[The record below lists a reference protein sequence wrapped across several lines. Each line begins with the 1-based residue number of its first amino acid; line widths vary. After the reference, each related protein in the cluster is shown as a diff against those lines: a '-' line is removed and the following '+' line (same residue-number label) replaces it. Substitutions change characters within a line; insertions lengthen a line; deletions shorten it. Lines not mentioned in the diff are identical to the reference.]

1 MLALGLNLVSV
12 LWAILSLRTFLQNAW
27 HEYQNSFLVA
37 ATSWIQI
44 LPTWLLNRAS
54 CQENQLLDVF

>member
-27 HEYQNSFLVA
+27 HKYQNYFLVA

-44 LPTWLLNRAS
+44 LPTWLLNRDS